1 MDADVYY
8 DEMGKDMRVEAIPAD
23 MVDLANEYREKLLD
37 AVSDVRRR
45 HYGGLSGGQGDR
57 RRTRIRKAI
66 RKATIAN
73 EMVPVTCG
81 TSYRNKGVQKL
92 LDAIVDYMP
101 APTDVPAIKGV
112 NPKTDEE
119 EDRHP
124 SDDEPFSALAF
135 KIMTD
140 PYVGRLSFFRVYS
153 GHADH
158 RFLRAQQREEPEG
171 AHGPYS
177 ADARQPP

>member
-1 MDADVYY
+1 MTPLWRIIWRA
-8 DEMGKDMRVEAIPAD
+8 
-23 MVDLANEYREKLLD
+23 
-37 AVSDVRRR
+37 RRSPR
-45 HYGGLSGGQGDR
+45 SA
-57 RRTRIRKAI
+57 IRKAI

-101 APTDVPAIKGV
+101 APTDVPAIKGT

-124 SDDEPFSALAF
+124 
-135 KIMTD
+135 
-140 PYVGRLSFFRVYS
+140 RR
-153 GHADH
+153 
-158 RFLRAQQREEPEG
+158 
-171 AHGPYS
+171 
-177 ADARQPP
+177 